1 MRGEGRGVRG
11 GRVGARGEAVV
22 CGQGQRSGQG
32 KVRAASTCRTLT
44 LTLTLTLTPT
54 LHLQDRRVAHD
65 LVERGGVLGVG
76 PPLVPPLR
84 LEVVR
89 VRIRG
94 WD

>member
-1 MRGEGRGVRG
+1 MGFGSGEGEGS
-11 GRVGARGEAVV
+11 
-22 CGQGQRSGQG
+22 Q
-32 KVRAASTCRTLT
+32 
-44 LTLTLTLTPT
+44 
-54 LHLQDRRVAHD
+54 HLQDRRIVHD